1 MYQTTRN
8 IDGMKAGTIA
18 PPAYI
23 AEQERR
29 GNLPALLSNG
39 FLVQLQEDKPTAEPL
54 PTLDNLSYRE
64 LQRMAKAQDIP
75 ANQSRDDLIEAL
87 SNGDN

>member
-18 PPAYI
+18 PDAYI

-29 GNLPALLSNG
+29 GNLPDLLSSG
-39 FLVQLQEDKPTAEPL
+39 FLVQLQKDEPTDDTP

-64 LQRMAKAQDIP
+64 LQRMAKARDIP
-75 ANQSRDDLIEAL
+75 ANQSREDLIEAL
-87 SNGDN
+87 NGNH